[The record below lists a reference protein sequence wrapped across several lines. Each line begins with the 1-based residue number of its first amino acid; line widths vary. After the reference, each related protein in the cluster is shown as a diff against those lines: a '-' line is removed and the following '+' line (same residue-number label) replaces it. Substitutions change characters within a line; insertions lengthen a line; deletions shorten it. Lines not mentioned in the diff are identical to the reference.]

1 MERHKC
7 PCVGGMLHGGVAER
21 DEIGSCLEVSIDER
35 AASPEPG
42 LAVPRRRSLAER
54 LLSFPWRPL
63 AAVERI
69 PIVCPDR
76 PPIQRYVL
84 QGFVTREGTR
94 YFWVYEGICRQKARE
109 LIGDSLRLSSY
120 LATGVYE
127 AP

>member
-1 MERHKC
+1 MECHKC

-21 DEIGSCLEVSIDER
+21 GELGSCLEVSLDDR
-35 AASPEPG
+35 APSSESG
-42 LAVPRRRSLAER
+42 LTVPRRRSLAER
-54 LLSFPWRPL
+54 LLSFPWRPF

-69 PIVCPDR
+69 PIVCPHR

-94 YFWVYEGICRQKARE
+94 DFWVYEGICRQKARE
-109 LIGDSLRLSSY
+109 LISDSLRLSSY